1 MFPSAGTTGAELKA
15 PRAPPA
21 GVRAGLGVQ
30 GPGSRLP
37 GTPHPATIQV
47 GRMGA
52 PPVLPV
58 GLALEPTLPGSQRVP
73 SERGDRLALTPD
85 FPREA

>member
-30 GPGSRLP
+30 GPGPRYLTRRPSS
-37 GTPHPATIQV
+37 ATV
-47 GRMGA
+47 MAA

-58 GLALEPTLPGSQRVP
+58 GLALETQAPRLPEGSI
-73 SERGDRLALTPD
+73 
-85 FPREA
+85 